1 MEITN
6 LTVKYGEKTVFEN
19 FNLTLQDDKITCL
32 LGASGVGKSTLL
44 SAISGNVAYTGKIT
58 GANTL
63 SYIFQENRL
72 IENVTVEKNLDLVLR
87 SITKDKFTRKKIIDN
102 VLKLVE
108 MENCKDLF
116 PRELSGGMASRISMA
131 RGFIYP
137 SNTLLMDETFK
148 GLDTALK
155 QRLIK
160 AFLNLYNENKRT
172 IVFVT
177 HSIDEAL
184 LLADEV
190 FVLKGS
196 PCEVSFSLTIAKNQ
210 QDRKLTDDE
219 LDKARKQLLENLI
232 D

>member
-1 MEITN
+1 MEITS
-6 LTVKYGEKTVFEN
+6 LTVKYGEKTVFDK
-19 FNLTLQDDKITCL
+19 FNLTVQEGKITCL

-44 SAISGNVAYTGKIT
+44 SAISGGISYEGAISGAGKI
-58 GANTL
+58 

-72 IENVTVEKNLDLVLR
+72 IENITVEKNLDLVLR
-87 SITKDKFTRKKIIDN
+87 SFTKDKVKRNKIIDN

-108 MENCKDLF
+108 MEDNKNLF
-116 PRELSGGMASRISMA
+116 PKELSGGMASRISMA

-137 SNTLLMDETFK
+137 ADTLLMDETFK

-160 AFLNLYNENKRT
+160 AFLKLYEENKHT
-172 IVFVT
+172 VVFVT

-196 PCEVSFSLTIAKNQ
+196 PCQVNFSLTIDKKQ
-210 QDRKLTDDE
+210 QDRKLTDEE
-219 LDKARKQLLENLI
+219 LDDKRKQLLQHLI